1 MKRWTILILTGALLL
16 SCTACGGSKKPPQN
30 TAPLTPPVSQEAEPL
45 PWEDAPAAPDTA
57 PQQSFVEPILS
68 EREDA
73 LETPLPPQASAP
85 GAGAEQETP
94 ANGPQP
100 DPLEGPPTPV
110 DLDLTPLSSTMIY
123 AELFNMMSA
132 PDDYIGKTIRMKGS
146 FFVYQDPNTQQV
158 YCGVIVQD
166 ATACCA
172 QGFDIVMPAQARY
185 PEDYPP
191 AQSEVTVVGTIQAD
205 RTREE
210 YGILVLRL
218 EDVSFD

>member
-1 MKRWTILILTGALLL
+1 MDHTDSHRGVASVLHCMRRQQKAPAEYGA
-16 SCTACGGSKKPPQN
+16 AH
-30 TAPLTPPVSQEAEPL
+30 PPVSQEAEPL
-45 PWEDAPAAPDTA
+45 PGEDAPAAPDTA
-57 PQQSFVEPILS
+57 LQQSFVEPILS
-68 EREDA
+68 EREGA
-73 LETPLPPQASAP
+73 LESPPPPQASTP

-94 ANGPQP
+94 ADGPQP

>member
-1 MKRWTILILTGALLL
+1 MLPAAD
-16 SCTACGGSKKPPQN
+16 SQPD
-30 TAPLTPPVSQEAEPL
+30 SQEA
-45 PWEDAPAAPDTA
+45 
-57 PQQSFVEPILS
+57 
-68 EREDA
+68 
-73 LETPLPPQASAP
+73 
-85 GAGAEQETP
+85 
-94 ANGPQP
+94 
-100 DPLEGPPTPV
+100 PTISVDV
-110 DLDLTPLSSTMIY
+110 DLTTLSSTMVY
-123 AELFNMMSA
+123 AEVFNMTMS